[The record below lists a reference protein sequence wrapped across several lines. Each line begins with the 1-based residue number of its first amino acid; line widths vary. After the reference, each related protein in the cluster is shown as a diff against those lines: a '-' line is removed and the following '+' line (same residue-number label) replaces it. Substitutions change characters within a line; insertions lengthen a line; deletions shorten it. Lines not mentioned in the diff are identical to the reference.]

1 MLCARYAWEIG
12 QATTPGMH
20 GRSNGPPHRH
30 HRNTISPSRRRC
42 EAAARYGTS
51 NIQKTRTGSTNE
63 AEHLIMAAAPTAIPA
78 SAAAWSETLP
88 RRGRVGVL
96 ALILTESVFFS
107 IFVVAY
113 IFYLGKSLTGPYPKD
128 VLSPP
133 ILNTICLLS
142 SSVTIVL
149 AIRAL
154 RAGSIR
160 TFAIWWLVTFALG
173 LEFLAGT
180 ALEWHRL
187 IYRGGL
193 TIGTNLF
200 GTTYYSLV
208 GLHALHVTIGLL
220 LILLVMVLTMLGYM
234 NRNHLER
241 IDCFSWYWHFVDAV
255 WVIVFITVYV

>member
-1 MLCARYAWEIG
+1 
-12 QATTPGMH
+12 
-20 GRSNGPPHRH
+20 
-30 HRNTISPSRRRC
+30 
-42 EAAARYGTS
+42 
-51 NIQKTRTGSTNE
+51 
-63 AEHLIMAAAPTAIPA
+63 MAAAPTSIPA
-78 SAAAWSETLP
+78 TAITWSETLP
-88 RRGRVGVL
+88 RRGHVGIL

-142 SSVTIVL
+142 SSITIVL

-154 RAGSIR
+154 RAGSMSA
-160 TFAIWWLVTFALG
+160 FALWWFITFALG
-173 LEFLAGT
+173 AEFLTGT

-187 IYRGGL
+187 IYHEGL
-193 TIGTNLF
+193 SIRTNLF

-220 LILLVMVLTMLGYM
+220 LILLVLTFTMLGYM
-234 NRNHLER
+234 NER
-241 IDCFSWYWHFVDAV
+241 HIERVDVLSWYWHFVDAV
-255 WVIVFITVYV
+255 WVVVFLTVYVIGR

>member
-1 MLCARYAWEIG
+1 V
-12 QATTPGMH
+12 
-20 GRSNGPPHRH
+20 
-30 HRNTISPSRRRC
+30 
-42 EAAARYGTS
+42 
-51 NIQKTRTGSTNE
+51 
-63 AEHLIMAAAPTAIPA
+63 AAAPTAIPA
-78 SAAAWSETLP
+78 AAVQWSEELP
-88 RRGRVGVL
+88 RRSRVGIL

-142 SSVTIVL
+142 SSITIVL

-154 RAGSIR
+154 RAGSTR
-160 TFAIWWLVTFALG
+160 TFALWWFITFALG
-173 LEFLAGT
+173 AEFLTGT

-187 IYRGGL
+187 IYHEGL
-193 TIGTNLF
+193 SIRTNLF

-220 LILLVMVLTMLGYM
+220 LILLVLTFTMLGYM
-234 NRNHLER
+234 NER
-241 IDCFSWYWHFVDAV
+241 HIERVDVLSWYWHFVDAV
-255 WVIVFITVYV
+255 WVVVFLTVYVIGR

>member
-1 MLCARYAWEIG
+1 
-12 QATTPGMH
+12 
-20 GRSNGPPHRH
+20 
-30 HRNTISPSRRRC
+30 
-42 EAAARYGTS
+42 
-51 NIQKTRTGSTNE
+51 
-63 AEHLIMAAAPTAIPA
+63 MAAAPTAIPA
-78 SAAAWSETLP
+78 SAVAWSETLP
-88 RRGRVGVL
+88 RRGRVGIL

-133 ILNTICLLS
+133 ILNTICLFS
-142 SSVTIVL
+142 SSITIVL

-160 TFAIWWLVTFALG
+160 SFALWWFITFALG
-173 LEFLAGT
+173 AEFLIGT

-187 IYRGGL
+187 IYHEGL
-193 TIGTNLF
+193 TIRTNLF

-220 LILLVMVLTMLGYM
+220 LILLVLIFTELGHMNERHIERTDVL
-234 NRNHLER
+234 
-241 IDCFSWYWHFVDAV
+241 SWYWHFVDAV
-255 WVIVFITVYV
+255 WVIVFLTVYVIGR